1 MMLATKQG
9 DDGVGSVK
17 GLKRLNSCL
26 GGGLSG
32 VGSIKDKMLGVLG
45 KKVDEAA
52 WRSNLSDTHRV
63 RNMART
69 LWLSLEHT
77 NEAVMRVALEI
88 VTCRRARKILWWD
101 DERWSQ
107 EEGKQEYLRSV
118 IEEKFDTIL
127 QYMGKELKER
137 SVAGDLKGGPSS
149 REVELEKQN
158 GDLQRKLRVAELSL
172 AEAKRLLEQQEEEA
186 AQLRRRGGSSGSDA
200 ALAPELERLE
210 AELREKNSE
219 LEAVLTERA
228 AELERARAEAGEAS
242 ARGSSGEARAREAAR
257 VAARAQL
264 QAELDELQQKNHRLQ
279 AEVDRNSGASTCSKC
294 GTQLSEA
301 ATAQEA
307 EPSPKKSSR
316 TSARELQEGTERK
329 DAEIARLRADKK
341 KLEAER
347 VDMLALIDR
356 LRRQINKMRALARES
371 GHGDL
376 VDKVM
381 EESELAATMES
392 DEMSCFARLYQDAL
406 RRMANSGS
414 LRGHKDVVRD
424 RPAAKPSAPQQ
435 VPQLP
440 EAASPSHQLQPLQR
454 SPTACRTVSPVTLDF
469 GAASCPVSPAGR
481 GRPGGSPADTRHA
494 ATAAEFGP
502 GKENLPRPLRAL
514 PSSPR
519 LGAPRGPGPAAPLE
533 RSRGGVEY
541 RCPLAHPLPSPPP
554 PPPSPSRRRRPGAPG
569 ALRPGR
575 HRGRRRL
582 LRGEAPGQQGGRRPL
597 GRRAVAARRRG
608 RADERLDGLPD
619 GRPGGAAGQGGG
631 PEAAGAGARGPGE
644 PQAVPAR
651 RARASAA
658 RRRSAALAGLD
669 EPRGGAR
676 PHAAAVGGQGRPA
689 RQPLSAG
696 LQGARGRP
704 AAAGGA
710 EGAGRAPQPVEGGDR
725 AEQQPARAAGSGS
738 RAAPGGLGLA
748 RLLGQQWGGARRH
761 TQRSNRGGGRTCS
774 WSRQ

>member
-242 ARGSSGEARAREAAR
+242 ARGSSGEARAREAA
-257 VAARAQL
+257 
-264 QAELDELQQKNHRLQ
+264 
-279 AEVDRNSGASTCSKC
+279 
-294 GTQLSEA
+294 
-301 ATAQEA
+301 TAQEA

-502 GKENLPRPLRAL
+502 GGDLERLARFDLAATADAAGFSAGRRLVSKGGAA
-514 PSSPR
+514 PSGGGLSR
-519 LGAPRGPGPAAPLE
+519 LGAGGARMSVSMGSLTGAPEAQRGRVEALKPLGPGLAGPASLRRSQPAALGLPPPGGGPPPSRGSTSPAAAPDRMPQLSAGKGGPRDSHSRQGSKEPAAGPLLPAAPRALGE
-533 RSRGGVEY
+533 RR
-541 RCPLAHPLPSPPP
+541 
-554 PPPSPSRRRRPGAPG
+554 SPSRAVTVPSSS
-569 ALRPGR
+569 
-575 HRGRRRL
+575 
-582 LRGEAPGQQGGRRPL
+582 PL
-597 GRRAVAARRRG
+597 ARR
-608 RADERLDGLPD
+608 
-619 GRPGGAAGQGGG
+619 GQD
-631 PEAAGAGARGPGE
+631 PEPLL
-644 PQAVPAR
+644 VV
-651 RARASAA
+651 SA
-658 RRRSAALAGLD
+658 
-669 EPRGGAR
+669 
-676 PHAAAVGGQGRPA
+676 
-689 RQPLSAG
+689 
-696 LQGARGRP
+696 
-704 AAAGGA
+704 
-710 EGAGRAPQPVEGGDR
+710 
-725 AEQQPARAAGSGS
+725 
-738 RAAPGGLGLA
+738 
-748 RLLGQQWGGARRH
+748 
-761 TQRSNRGGGRTCS
+761 
-774 WSRQ
+774 

>member
-494 ATAAEFGP
+494 ATAAEFG
-502 GKENLPRPLRAL
+502 GGDLERLARFDLAATADAAGFSAGRRLVSKGGAA
-514 PSSPR
+514 PSGGGLSR
-519 LGAPRGPGPAAPLE
+519 LGAGGARMSVSMGSLTGAPEAQRGRVEALKPLGPGLAGPASLRRSQPAALGLPPPGGGPPPSRGSTSPAAAPDRMPQLSAGKGGPRDSHSRQGSKEPAAGPLLPAAPRALGE
-533 RSRGGVEY
+533 RR
-541 RCPLAHPLPSPPP
+541 
-554 PPPSPSRRRRPGAPG
+554 SPSRAVTVPSSS
-569 ALRPGR
+569 
-575 HRGRRRL
+575 
-582 LRGEAPGQQGGRRPL
+582 PL
-597 GRRAVAARRRG
+597 ARR
-608 RADERLDGLPD
+608 
-619 GRPGGAAGQGGG
+619 GQD
-631 PEAAGAGARGPGE
+631 PEPLL
-644 PQAVPAR
+644 VV
-651 RARASAA
+651 SA
-658 RRRSAALAGLD
+658 
-669 EPRGGAR
+669 
-676 PHAAAVGGQGRPA
+676 
-689 RQPLSAG
+689 
-696 LQGARGRP
+696 
-704 AAAGGA
+704 
-710 EGAGRAPQPVEGGDR
+710 
-725 AEQQPARAAGSGS
+725 
-738 RAAPGGLGLA
+738 
-748 RLLGQQWGGARRH
+748 
-761 TQRSNRGGGRTCS
+761 
-774 WSRQ
+774 